1 MLSLKILK
9 TSLDG
14 FSPDVSLK
22 SKIGP
27 WTYFCYC
34 GLTPLVIS
42 FFIWI
47 YLIYFLTLVIFL
59 FISSSRCFSYLVVL
73 IYIFCC
79 YTCVS
84 LIVLEPLITESAQI
98 RPRFHSFELRLRF
111 LSPSVMRVVL
121 SWMTCMSVIV
131 WFYVILLVKLRFWDI
146 GMVHCWHTTSTNIV
160 KQPDQHLQ
168 SHAYSLSRYPSGFF
182 LALHCFYVV
191 YLNKWPWSILTEP
204 VCCNMRSRLPM

>member
-59 FISSSRCFSYLVVL
+59 FISSSRCFSYSVVL

-79 YTCVS
+79 YCLCFIDS
-84 LIVLEPLITESAQI
+84 LGTTHYWICSNQTPLSFFWTQTAILKPFSYASSSELNDVHECDCMILRYSASQI
-98 RPRFHSFELRLRF
+98 AILRHRHG
-111 LSPSVMRVVL
+111 P
-121 SWMTCMSVIV
+121 
-131 WFYVILLVKLRFWDI
+131 LLTHNK
-146 GMVHCWHTTSTNIV
+146 HQYV